1 MFYVMFKWIMTD
13 FFLKRQGL
21 LLPASLNK
29 HIANKQAQTNFYYKQ
44 VRRIHPDYAT
54 DTTRTH
60 YMTRYYN
67 KS

>member
-1 MFYVMFKWIMTD
+1 MFKWIISD
-13 FFLKRQGL
+13 FFLKRQVY
-21 LLPASLNK
+21 SCRQVHNK
-29 HIANKQAQTNFYYKQ
+29 HIANKQAQTSFYYKQ

-60 YMTRYYN
+60 YTAQCD

>member
-1 MFYVMFKWIMTD
+1 VMFKWIISD

-21 LLPASLNK
+21 FLPTSTQQAHS
-29 HIANKQAQTNFYYKQ
+29 KQASTDKFLLQTGEE
-44 VRRIHPDYAT
+44 IHPDYAT

-60 YMTRYYN
+60 YTTQYD

>member
-1 MFYVMFKWIMTD
+1 VDYD
-13 FFLKRQGL
+13 EFLFEKGRVYSCRQ
-21 LLPASLNK
+21 ALNK
-29 HIANKQAQTNFYYKQ
+29 HIANKQSQTNFYYKQ

-60 YMTRYYN
+60 YMTQYYD